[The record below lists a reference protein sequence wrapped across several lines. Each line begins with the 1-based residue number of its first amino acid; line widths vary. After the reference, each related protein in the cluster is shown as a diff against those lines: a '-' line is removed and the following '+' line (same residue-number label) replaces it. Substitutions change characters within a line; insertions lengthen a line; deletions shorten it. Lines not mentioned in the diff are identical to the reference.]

1 MTGLHLSLSNAS
13 GVNTNLVM
21 FCDMLLLSVSY
32 MKKKTLWCRSVNY
45 IIILGELQQL
55 RANCLRLF
63 SFKLTTLCLL
73 LSESLGS
80 S

>member
-32 MKKKTLWCRSVNY
+32 MKKKNPLVSER
-45 IIILGELQQL
+45 QL
-55 RANCLRLF
+55 HHYPR
-63 SFKLTTLCLL
+63 
-73 LSESLGS
+73 
-80 S
+80 